1 MNRFAYTVIL
11 TTVGLLLGAHYVVA
25 GGVGLGEITDAQG
38 NALIALFQ
46 GDTAH
51 IGDIKGLPLA
61 SPSELEP
68 ILVTTGVHCVLAS
81 SAESLHQV
89 QYLVGSGATSH
100 RLVVSFTLSPPVA
113 PGHGGASLASLLTHR
128 QVTQYQIWSS
138 SSSVD
143 PHDHVVS
150 FSSRSKHSGCG
161 YAG

>member
-1 MNRFAYTVIL
+1 MSRFAYTVIL
-11 TTVGLLLGAHYVVA
+11 TTVGLLLGAHCVVA
-25 GGVGLGEITDAQG
+25 GDIGLGKITDAQG
-38 NALIALFQ
+38 NALIAFFQ
-46 GDTAH
+46 GDTAR
-51 IGDIKGLPLA
+51 IGELKGLPPA

-100 RLVVSFTLSPPVA
+100 RLVVAFTLSSPVA
-113 PGHGGASLASLLTHR
+113 QGGGGASLASLLAHR
-128 QVTQYQIWSS
+128 RVTQYQIWSS
-138 SSSVD
+138 SSAVD

>member
-1 MNRFAYTVIL
+1 MSRFAYAVIL
-11 TTVGLLLGAHYVVA
+11 STVGLLLGSHGVVA
-25 GGVGLGEITDAQG
+25 GDIGLGKITDHQG
-38 NALIALFQ
+38 NALIAFFQ

-51 IGDIKGLPLA
+51 IGEFKGFPLP

-81 SAESLHQV
+81 GAESLHQV

-100 RLVVSFTLSPPVA
+100 RLVVFFTLSPPVA
-113 PGHGGASLASLLTHR
+113 PGHRGASLASLLANR
-128 QVTQYQIWSS
+128 QATQYQIWSS

-143 PHDHVVS
+143 PHNHVVG